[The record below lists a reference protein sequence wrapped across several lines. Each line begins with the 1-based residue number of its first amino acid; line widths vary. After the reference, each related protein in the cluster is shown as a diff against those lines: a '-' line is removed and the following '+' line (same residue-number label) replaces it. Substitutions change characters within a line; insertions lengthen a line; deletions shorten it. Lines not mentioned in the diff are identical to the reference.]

1 MWHLIL
7 GAWKIALKPLCL
19 SAPLPPGEAHVCL
32 PIHTICF
39 RKKQRDDPFNSI
51 KLEKKIVPSC
61 RLTLTVLKY
70 IHNYLSHN
78 SSHEKTTSWWNFS
91 NCVVPC
97 IWTRACYKQNLS
109 SAKHK
114 SLSHFKGKMPSFIA
128 SFPHDNRWVSTR
140 YHQRNLKK
148 IKNKNF
154 AGNSAGA
161 WCSVTPCFFFFFFE
175 CITLHQWY
183 ITFEMAMSC
192 LAFFIKL
199 FSSIKGGWGRRPFA
213 SFEGLF
219 CMQS

>member
-1 MWHLIL
+1 LH
-7 GAWKIALKPLCL
+7 KNL
-19 SAPLPPGEAHVCL
+19 SVCL
-32 PIHTICF
+32 PPYP
-39 RKKQRDDPFNSI
+39 QG
-51 KLEKKIVPSC
+51 KLMFVCQYTQFASGRNKEMTHSTLSNWKKKIVPSC

-78 SSHEKTTSWWNFS
+78 NSSHEKTTSWWNFS
-91 NCVVPC
+91 NYVVPC

-114 SLSHFKGKMPSFIA
+114 SISHFKGKMPSF
-128 SFPHDNRWVSTR
+128 
-140 YHQRNLKK
+140 
-148 IKNKNF
+148 

-161 WCSVTPCFFFFFFE
+161 WCRVTPCFVFFFFFE